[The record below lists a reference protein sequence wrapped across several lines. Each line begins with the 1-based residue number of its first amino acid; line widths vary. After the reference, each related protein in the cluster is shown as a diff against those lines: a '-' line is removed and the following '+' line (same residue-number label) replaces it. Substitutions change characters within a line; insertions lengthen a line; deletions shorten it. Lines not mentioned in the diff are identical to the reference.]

1 MSFVGRMAWRDS
13 RASRRRLLAYSLS
26 VVLGIAALVAIGSF
40 TANLRRAIAV
50 ESKGLLGADLFVT
63 GPAPLTPAVA
73 AAIAAE
79 GGRQAQERMFSS
91 MMTFPTAGGALR
103 LVQVR
108 AMAGAFPF
116 YGEFVTAPAGAMAAL
131 RRGGPVVVLEPTLLE
146 QFKVRVGDTVKL
158 GRTNF
163 TVVGSVQKIPGE
175 SAAVGLLAPRA
186 FIPLAELPGTG
197 LSGVGALARA
207 RVMVELPPGRPVD
220 GVVRDLRERFRGV
233 RLSFDTVAERQRELG
248 RALTDIDG
256 FLSLVGF
263 VALFLGGIGVASA
276 LQVYARQKV
285 ATVAVL
291 RCLGASARQSFAVYL
306 VQGGALGVVGAVAGA
321 ALGVGVQTLLPL
333 AVKGVLP
340 FPIDFFIAWPEVARG
355 MGAGVVICLLFALLP
370 LLAVRRVPPLAALRS
385 AAAEPAGMGPDPW
398 RVVIW
403 LAIGAA
409 VTGFA
414 VVQTGSLR
422 VGLGFAGML
431 GLGFGTLGGLARGV
445 AWAARRFVPRGWPYV
460 VRQGFANLHRPNNRT
475 VLLLVA
481 LGLGTFLVLT
491 LFLAR
496 TTLLREVVGTGGGD
510 RPDLLFFDIQDDQI
524 GPLNALLRAQGAP
537 VREQAPIVNLKLL
550 ALRGEPVEQLLK
562 EQSPE
567 RGSRRRDA
575 AGRDSGGRGQRIPA
589 WTLRREYRA
598 TFRSALTDT
607 EQVVRGAFTG
617 RANPAAGPVPI
628 SIEESL
634 ADDLQLKVGDELE
647 WDIAGLPMTTRVTS
661 VRAVEWRRLSPNFY
675 VVFPE
680 GVLDDAPRTYV
691 AAVRAGAS
699 ADSARVQ
706 QAVVRAFPNVTAID
720 LAVLVATIDSIF
732 SKVAFAIEF
741 MALFTVATGVI
752 VLTSTVLTGRFQRV
766 RETVLLRTLGASR
779 RQIGRIQVVEYGVR
793 GLRAGGGGGG
803 LAVAA
808 NALLAR
814 FVFHAAAAAPP
825 VQLATAAVGVTVLTL
840 AAGLWSNRGIAD
852 HPPLEV
858 LRSET

>member
-1 MSFVGRMAWRDS
+1 MAWRDS

-50 ESKGLLGADLFVT
+50 ESKGLLGADLSVT
-63 GPAPLTPAVA
+63 GAAPLSPAVA

-116 YGEFVTAPAGAMAAL
+116 YGEFVTDPAGAVAAL

-163 TVVGSVQKIPGE
+163 TVVGSVRKIAGE

-186 FIPLAELPGTG
+186 FIPLSALPGTG
-197 LSGVGALARA
+197 LSGVGALARD
-207 RVMVELPPGRPVD
+207 RVMVALPPGRAVD

-233 RLSFDTVAERQRELG
+233 RLSFDTVAERQREMG

-321 ALGVGVQTLLPL
+321 ALGVGVQTVLPL

-403 LAIGAA
+403 LAIGLA
-409 VTGFA
+409 VAGFA

-431 GLGFGTLGGLARGV
+431 GLGFGTLAGLARGV

-550 ALRGEPVEQLLK
+550 ALRGEPVEELLK
-562 EQSPE
+562 EQGPE
-567 RGSRRRDA
+567 RTAQTPRAPRRSR
-575 AGRDSGGRGQRIPA
+575 AGTPGQRIPA

-598 TFRSALTDT
+598 TFRGGLTDT
-607 EQVVRGAFTG
+607 ERVVRGAFSG
-617 RANPAAGPVPI
+617 RADPAAGPVPI

-647 WDIAGLPMTTRVTS
+647 WDVAGLPMMTRVTS

-675 VVFPE
+675 VVFPM
-680 GVLDDAPRTYV
+680 GALDDAPRTYV
-691 AAVRAGAS
+691 AAVRAGAP

-720 LAVLVATIDSIF
+720 LAVLVETIDSIF

-779 RQIGRIQVVEYGVR
+779 RQIGRIQFVEYGVL
-793 GLRAGGGGGG
+793 GLLAGGVGVA

-814 FVFHAAAAAPP
+814 FVFHADAAAPP
-825 VQLATAAVGVTVLTL
+825 AQLATAALGVTVLTL